1 MIIYNVTVSIDPAVH
16 EEWLEWMLSK
26 HIPDVMGT
34 GCFLENKVL
43 RLQQNPENDGFTYAF
58 QYTLASMED
67 LERYQTNFAPQLQAE
82 HTQRYKDK
90 FVAFRTILEV
100 VATHTK

>member
-1 MIIYNVTVSIDPAVH
+1 MIIYNVTVSIEPAIH
-16 EEWLEWMLSK
+16 DEWLDWMLSK
-26 HIPDVMGT
+26 HIPDVMRT

-43 RLQQNPENDGFTYAF
+43 RLQQTTESEGITYAF

-67 LERYQTNFAPQLQAE
+67 LERYQQNFAPKLQAE
-82 HTQRYKDK
+82 HSQRYKDK

-100 VATHTK
+100 VATQP